1 MLDEMTLP
9 PLDAG
14 ANGSTSEGGLPPLD
28 AGAAGSTYKEPEPD
42 MAPDP
47 VSDEPVDEPVVKDTP
62 AEDSDDEQ
70 SPILKSLLEGED
82 SPAQT
87 PAIPEGVTS
96 EEWATFQ
103 AWRAAQGQP
112 QMPTDPKPDSTE
124 SSLPSTFFELSDEEF
139 DAAFDSKDGLSKI
152 LGKVH
157 DAHTKQLQAQQAQFQ
172 QVLGDVY
179 AGIMAN
185 AEQMVYLNDV
195 FKENPEIAQYERQ
208 LKIALDL
215 AKQQKPGDLYE
226 QVQEAVAMLK
236 SDLGKFEKIKSTKRV
251 DVRPK
256 QNAPRHSGSS
266 PRTLNSGGKQE
277 AQPGGLDFLAK
288 VIGR

>member
-28 AGAAGSTYKEPEPD
+28 AGAADSTYKEPEPD
-42 MAPDP
+42 TAPDP
-47 VSDEPVDEPVVKDTP
+47 VPAEPVDEPIAEDAPVKDDN
-62 AEDSDDEQ
+62 EDDDQ
-70 SPILKSLLEGED
+70 SPILKSLLEGDEAEA
-82 SPAQT
+82 PATDEITQLRT
-87 PAIPEGVTS
+87 RIAQLE
-96 EEWATFQ
+96 
-103 AWRAAQGQP
+103 AAKEQP
-112 QMPTDPKPDSTE
+112 QLQAAPPPE
-124 SSLPSTFFELSDEEF
+124 PALPSTFFELSDEEF
-139 DAAFDSKDGLSKI
+139 DAAFDSKDGLSKV

-157 DAHTKQLQAQQAQFQ
+157 DAHTRQLTAQQTQFQ

-185 AEQMVYLNDV
+185 AEQMVYLNDA
-195 FKENPEIAQYERQ
+195 FKENPEIAQYERP

-215 AKQQKPGDLYE
+215 AKQQKPGNLYE

-251 DVRPK
+251 DVRSK